1 MMATHI
7 VTAAAL
13 GAFPRL
19 VEVSLSRDPGPPWTE
34 DHAENR
40 RIRACILGITAP
52 DLSVSWKGRRH
63 KHRGPWKAPDPSQGK
78 AKKWKTPASCG
89 AGGIK
94 RLWFIRKGSEPNPPK
109 KSLGGLNRHEL

>member
-1 MMATHI
+1 MRATHT

-13 GAFPRL
+13 GALPRL
-19 VEVSLSRDPGPPWTE
+19 VEVSLSWGPGPPWTE

-40 RIRACILGITAP
+40 RIRACILAITAP

-63 KHRGPWKAPDPSQGK
+63 KHQGPWKAPDPSQGK

-94 RLWFIRKGSEPNPPK
+94 RLWFIRKGSEPNPPE